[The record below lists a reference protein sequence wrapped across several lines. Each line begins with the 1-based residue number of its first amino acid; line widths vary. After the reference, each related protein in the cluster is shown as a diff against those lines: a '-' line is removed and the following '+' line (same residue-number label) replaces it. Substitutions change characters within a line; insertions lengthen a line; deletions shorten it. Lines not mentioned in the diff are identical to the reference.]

1 MTKTNWLGGALL
13 LCLVAVPGYSTT
25 LLSFGGTITGIIK
38 VTGSGTTSALANSGA
53 CTGNNYF
60 CLGGYNSLTVSG
72 APSNNATFALTNT
85 ALNYDAVAKTLTLL
99 GAISS

>member
-13 LCLVAVPGYSTT
+13 LCLLAVPGYSTT

-38 VTGSGTTSALANSGA
+38 VTGSGASQALANSGA

-72 APSNNATFALTNT
+72 APANNATYTLTNT
-85 ALNYDAVAKTLTLL
+85 ALYYDAVAMTFTFL
-99 GAISS
+99 